1 MPARLTPRPIDRL
14 MPADWAIAQLPG
26 LNEQD
31 ACRLANLEIKSTR
44 QLLQQANTAD
54 RRHQL
59 AAQLQ
64 LHPKYVNK
72 WVALADLATI
82 PSVGCQY
89 CGVLLHTGITSPNQ
103 LAQTSLDTL
112 HRAILRFYVAT
123 LQRRDLCPLKEELAE
138 WIQQAQRL
146 MRYR

>member
-1 MPARLTPRPIDRL
+1 MRARLTPRPIDRL
-14 MPADWAIAQLPG
+14 RPADWAIDQLPG
-26 LNEQD
+26 LSEQD
-31 ACRLANLEIKSTR
+31 AHRLANLEIESTR
-44 QLLQQANTAD
+44 QLLQQANTPT
-54 RRHQL
+54 RRQRL

-89 CGVLLHTGITSPNQ
+89 CGVLLHTGITSANQ

-123 LQRRDLCPLKEELAE
+123 LQRRDLCPLKEELAD
-138 WIQQAQRL
+138 WIQQAQQV

>member
-1 MPARLTPRPIDRL
+1 MPARLTPRPIDGP
-14 MPADWAIAQLPG
+14 MPADWAITQLPG
-26 LNEQD
+26 LSEED
-31 ACRLANLEIKSTR
+31 AHRLTSLEIKSTR
-44 QLLQQANTAD
+44 QLLHQANTPA
-54 RRHQL
+54 RRQRL

-89 CGVLLHTGITSPNQ
+89 CGVLLHTGITSPDQ
-103 LAQTSLDTL
+103 LAQTPLDTL

-123 LQRRDLCPLKEELAE
+123 LQRRDLCPLKEDLAA